1 MMNTLKKFDTRYLLT
16 DSDADGV
23 GCSVVFNAFA
33 DHLPDK
39 YSPELSLVKFSY
51 PGKTI
56 DADLAEW
63 FNERKLNPQISWCLY
78 ITDLCPSVEAL
89 KPVVEYA
96 NETGNCVVVYD
107 HHVTALPV
115 MEAFPENVLVECRK
129 DQSAAKLFWRET
141 IASNLAL
148 VCYDTKGHKIL
159 KYFKVLK
166 RFVDLVSDYDTW
178 EWKNNPN
185 PELNG
190 EENYVDML
198 LRFYGDR
205 DYVRK
210 KFYINIF
217 YEKKVFTVDDRNII
231 DLRLK
236 HIKDVV
242 ERTPITIT
250 SNEFP
255 FTCGIIMANDC
266 LAASLEKIYK
276 NYDVDYA
283 ISLVPEKRLISVRT
297 GKEDHSCLDAI
308 NYFCDP
314 GMGGG
319 HEKAAGGTVSVPMML
334 KLMAAYYNG
343 KVVK

>member
-1 MMNTLKKFDTRYLLT
+1 MMSTLKKFNTRYILT

-23 GCSVVFNAFA
+23 GCSVVFKAFTEN
-33 DHLPDK
+33 LPNK
-39 YSPELSLVKFSY
+39 YSGDAYFVKYTY

-56 DADLAEW
+56 DNDLGEW
-63 FNERKLNPQISWCLY
+63 FEVVKRNPQDSWCLY
-78 ITDLCPSVEAL
+78 ITDLCPAVEAL
-89 KPVVEYA
+89 KPVVDYA
-96 NETGNCVVVYD
+96 NSTGNWVVVYD

-115 MEAFPENVLVECRK
+115 MEAYPENVLVECRK
-129 DQSAAKLFWRET
+129 DQSATKLFWREM
-141 IASNLAL
+141 IASNFTL
-148 VCYDTKGHKIL
+148 VGNDMNAH
-159 KYFKVLK
+159 KVLK

-190 EENYVDML
+190 EESYVDML

-205 DYVRK
+205 NYVRQ
-210 KFYINIF
+210 KFYKNIF
-217 YEKKVFTVDDRNII
+217 DENKVFSVDDKNII
-231 DLRLK
+231 ELRLK
-236 HIKDVV
+236 HIDDVV
-242 ERTPITIT
+242 ERTPITIV
-250 SNEFP
+250 NDEFP

-266 LAASLEKIYK
+266 LAASLEKVYK

-283 ISLVPEKRLISVRT
+283 ISLIPEKRLISVRT

-319 HEKAAGGTVSVPMML
+319 HVKAAGGTVSVPMML

>member
-1 MMNTLKKFDTRYLLT
+1 MNTLKKFDTRYLLT

-23 GCSVVFNAFA
+23 GCSVVFKAFV
-33 DHLPDK
+33 DNLSDK
-39 YSPELSLVKFSY
+39 YSSALSLVKYTY
-51 PGKTI
+51 PGKTV

-63 FNERKLNPQISWCLY
+63 LEGRKLNPQVSWCLY

-96 NETGNCVVVYD
+96 NATGNCVVVYD
-107 HHVTALPV
+107 HHITALPV
-115 MEAFPENVLVECRK
+115 MEAFPENVLVECRR
-129 DQSAAKLFWRET
+129 DQSATKLFWREM
-141 IASNLAL
+141 IASNFFTL
-148 VCYDTKGHKIL
+148 VGNDKNAHM
-159 KYFKVLK
+159 VLK
-166 RFVDLVSDYDTW
+166 HFVDLVSDYDTW

-205 DYVRK
+205 EYVQK
-210 KFYINIF
+210 KFYRNIF
-217 YEKKVFTVDDRNII
+217 YEKKVFTVDDKIVI
-231 DLRLK
+231 DLRMK
-236 HIKDVV
+236 HIKNVV

-250 SNEFP
+250 SDEFP

-266 LAASLEKIYK
+266 LAASLEKVYK

>member
-1 MMNTLKKFDTRYLLT
+1 MSTLKKFNTRYILT

-23 GCSVVFNAFA
+23 GCSVVFKAFTEN
-33 DHLPDK
+33 LPNK
-39 YSPELSLVKFSY
+39 YSGDAYFVKYTY

-56 DADLAEW
+56 DNDLGEW
-63 FNERKLNPQISWCLY
+63 FEVVKRNPQDSWCLY

-89 KPVVEYA
+89 KPVVDYA
-96 NETGNCVVVYD
+96 NSTGNCVVVYD

-115 MEAFPENVLVECRK
+115 MEAYPENVLVECRK
-129 DQSAAKLFWRET
+129 DQSATKLFWREM
-141 IASNLAL
+141 IASNFTL
-148 VCYDTKGHKIL
+148 VGNDMNAH
-159 KYFKVLK
+159 KVLK

-190 EENYVDML
+190 EESYVDML

-205 DYVRK
+205 NYVRQ
-210 KFYINIF
+210 KFYKNIF
-217 YEKKVFTVDDRNII
+217 DENKVFSVDDKNII
-231 DLRLK
+231 ELRLK
-236 HIKDVV
+236 HIDDVV
-242 ERTPITIT
+242 ERTPITIV
-250 SNEFP
+250 NDEFP

-266 LAASLEKIYK
+266 LAASLEKVYK

-283 ISLVPEKRLISVRT
+283 ISLIPEKRLISVRT

-319 HEKAAGGTVSVPMML
+319 HVKAAGGTVSVPMML
-334 KLMAAYYNG
+334 KLMTAYYNG

>member
-1 MMNTLKKFDTRYLLT
+1 MSTLKKFNTRYILT

-23 GCSVVFNAFA
+23 GCSVVFKAFTEN
-33 DHLPDK
+33 LPNK
-39 YSPELSLVKFSY
+39 YSGDAYFVKYTY

-56 DADLAEW
+56 DNDLGEW
-63 FNERKLNPQISWCLY
+63 FEVVKRNPQDSWCLY

-89 KPVVEYA
+89 KPVVDYA
-96 NETGNCVVVYD
+96 NSTGNCVVVYD

-115 MEAFPENVLVECRK
+115 MEAYPENVLVECRK
-129 DQSAAKLFWRET
+129 DQSATKLFWREM
-141 IASNLAL
+141 IASNFTL
-148 VCYDTKGHKIL
+148 VGNDMNAH
-159 KYFKVLK
+159 KVLK

-190 EENYVDML
+190 EESYVDML

-205 DYVRK
+205 NYVRQ
-210 KFYINIF
+210 KFYKNIF
-217 YEKKVFTVDDRNII
+217 DENKVFSVDDKNII
-231 DLRLK
+231 ELRLK
-236 HIKDVV
+236 HIDDVV
-242 ERTPITIT
+242 ERTPITIV
-250 SNEFP
+250 NDEFP

-266 LAASLEKIYK
+266 LAASLEKVYK

-283 ISLVPEKRLISVRT
+283 ISLIPEKRLISVRT

-319 HEKAAGGTVSVPMML
+319 HVKAAGGTVSVPMML